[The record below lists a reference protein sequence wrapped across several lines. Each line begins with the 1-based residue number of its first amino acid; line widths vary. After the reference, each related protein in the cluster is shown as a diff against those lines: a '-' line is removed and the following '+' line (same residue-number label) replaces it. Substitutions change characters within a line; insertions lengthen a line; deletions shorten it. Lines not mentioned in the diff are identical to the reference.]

1 VIHAIRVELVRVSAT
16 AQELGK
22 APLGAGAQGL
32 QTMRDVGLTVN
43 KRTGRTFMEG
53 PYEVLDPANPE
64 SPLHFY
70 TRRKNGSA
78 ELCKRLRRSR

>member
-1 VIHAIRVELVRVSAT
+1 
-16 AQELGK
+16 
-22 APLGAGAQGL
+22 
-32 QTMRDVGLTVN
+32 MRDVGLTVN